1 MNFRY
6 PLIVCILIMALAL
19 TGCGLL
25 KKNAPADNKAGDNAA
40 QVADSDGSAE
50 KTPPEARPLPLPVDI
65 TDATAAQEPRP
76 VTVLSV
82 LPELVAA
89 ETIEIKG
96 KTRPGNRVF
105 IEGQEVPL
113 NPGGEFKFPYNLQVG
128 KNEIKVVTLGKDKV
142 EDTRTITIERR
153 PLPPKLTVIGPDRS
167 EAETI
172 TISGQ
177 TEKGCVVYVNTTTVK
192 PDREGN
198 FTSAV
203 RLKEGVNNIKIT
215 STNRDGGTAEVQKTV
230 TFTPGNP
237 RLEVIIPEETRSK
250 QVTISGIT
258 DTNTVLVLYVNDV
271 PTDIN
276 LQNGVFSGTI
286 TLEDGVNSVT
296 VMAVNKW
303 GKKATVSQN
312 IFYNAPISY

>member
-6 PLIVCILIMALAL
+6 PLIVCLLIMAFTL

-25 KKNAPADNKAGDNAA
+25 KKNTTGDNTA
-40 QVADSDGSAE
+40 QVADTANSTSSTTSSTE
-50 KTPPEARPLPLPVDI
+50 KDTSGVQPLPAAG

-96 KTRPGNRVF
+96 KTRPGSRVY
-105 IEGQEVPL
+105 IAGQEVPL
-113 NPGGEFKFPYNLQVG
+113 NTKGEFKHPFNLQVG

-142 EDTRTITIERR
+142 EDTQTITIERR
-153 PLPPKLTVIGPDRS
+153 PLPPKLTVISPENSDT
-167 EAETI
+167 ETI

-177 TEKGCVVYVNTTTVK
+177 TEKGCIVYVDTTTVK

-198 FTSAV
+198 FASHV
-203 RLKEGVNNIKIT
+203 RLKEGTNKIKIT
-215 STNRDGGTAEVQKTV
+215 STNKDGGTAEVEKTV

-237 RLEVIIPEETRSK
+237 RLQVIIPDETRSN

-258 DTNTVLVLYVNDV
+258 DTNTVLVIYVNDV
-271 PTDIN
+271 PTNIN
-276 LQNGVFSGTI
+276 LQNGVFSGSI
-286 TLEDGVNSVT
+286 TLEEGVNTVT
-296 VMAVNKW
+296 VTAINKW
-303 GKKATVSQN
+303 GKKTTVSQN
-312 IFYNAPISY
+312 IYYSAPL